1 MGTYFATWGA
11 IALQGPHHVANASM
25 MTTGLAAMVSRN
37 CSSLEGGYVLAGREQ
52 APAAPKVDVGS
63 EGRELC
69 ATHEAMLW
77 TVILGELVVNC
88 LVAVGR
94 VVDGVPR
101 RVLKAGRSSLDV
113 IGNKWGA

>member
-1 MGTYFATWGA
+1 M
-11 IALQGPHHVANASM
+11 
-25 MTTGLAAMVSRN
+25 
-37 CSSLEGGYVLAGREQ
+37 LAGRLNKPQ
-52 APAAPKVDVGS
+52 LLPNS
-63 EGRELC
+63 FSGRSGRSRGGGGRTELC
-69 ATHEAMLW
+69 ATHEEMLW

-101 RVLKAGRSSLDV
+101 RVLRAGRSSLDV

>member
-1 MGTYFATWGA
+1 M
-11 IALQGPHHVANASM
+11 
-25 MTTGLAAMVSRN
+25 
-37 CSSLEGGYVLAGREQ
+37 LAGRLNKPQ
-52 APAAPKVDVGS
+52 LLPNSMSGS
-63 EGRELC
+63 QGRELC

-77 TVILGELVVNC
+77 TVMLGGLVVNC

-101 RVLKAGRSSLDV
+101 RVLRAGRSSLDV